1 MLLRFFRAGGFSM
14 WTVLAF
20 ALATIWVAVGFARRP
35 EPRRLALVRA
45 LTWVEVFAMLAGVTT
60 NVMVVLYRA
69 AREEDPTVLLLQ
81 GFAESITPLVLG
93 CSLLVLAWLA
103 VAIGVRRSPDDNA

>member
-1 MLLRFFRAGGFSM
+1 MLTFFRAGGFSM

-20 ALATIWVAVGFARRP
+20 GIAAIGVAIGFARQP

-60 NVMVVLYRA
+60 NAMVVLYAA
-69 AREEDPTVLLLQ
+69 AREPDPTFALLQ
-81 GFAESITPLVLG
+81 GLAEAVTPLVLG
-93 CSLLVLAWLA
+93 ASLLMIAWLA
-103 VAIGVRRSPDDNA
+103 VAIGVRRRPDDDA